1 MKVPLP
7 LLLHMLRRPL
17 IHKTGGAAALKPG
30 FPPAFERKLQRMKAA
45 VYQVFTNNYRDY
57 DNQFKTLAAVVGS
70 EKAAKKAFLSSHGPL
85 TTSFSAILTPDQFH
99 RISKHPQ
106 VFEVL
111 HDPGRKLM
119 Y

>member
-7 LLLHMLRRPL
+7 LHMLRRPL

-85 TTSFSAILTPDQFH
+85 TTSFSAILTRHQFH
-99 RISKHPQ
+99 RISS
-106 VFEVL
+106 
-111 HDPGRKLM
+111 KLPSLFIYM
-119 Y
+119 SINLIFIE

>member
-1 MKVPLP
+1 MKVP
-7 LLLHMLRRPL
+7 LHMLRRPL

-85 TTSFSAILTPDQFH
+85 TTSFSAILTRHQFH
-99 RISKHPQ
+99 RISSKLPSLFIYLFIYMSIES
-106 VFEVL
+106 VF
-111 HDPGRKLM
+111 K
-119 Y
+119 